1 MQKRF
6 ESTALIRFP
15 DCDPFNHLNNSRYL
29 DYFHNAREDHVRVYQ
44 AFDLYSYVRETGYG
58 WVVGENR
65 IAYVRPAYL
74 METVALQSGILVL
87 GTKHI
92 HVEMTMWN
100 EAKTELK
107 ALLWSQFVHVNVRTG
122 KTEVHAEV
130 LTHRFKDLEIGL
142 PQYTS
147 FEQRLIEYRGGFILE
162 DEVN

>member
-29 DYFHNAREDHVRVYQ
+29 DYFYNAREDHVRNYH
-44 AFDLYSYVRETGYG
+44 AFDLYSYARDTGYG
-58 WVVGENR
+58 WVVRENR

-74 METVALQSGILVL
+74 MEIVVLQSEILVW

-92 HVEMTMWN
+92 HVQMTMWN

-107 ALLWSQFVHVNVRTG
+107 ALLWSQFVHVNLHTG
-122 KTEVHAEV
+122 KSEGHAEV
-130 LTHRFKDLEIGL
+130 LMQRFKDFEIGL
-142 PQYTS
+142 PEHSS
-147 FEQRLIEYRGGFILE
+147 FEQRLTDYRSGFILKTR
-162 DEVN
+162 